1 MRACFVMMVFVHI
14 LSLRTTNFRF
24 GHLILFLF
32 GGAMILENYED
43 IPVFL
48 HYLIVLS
55 DFKYTCLN
63 YFLTMTVYKV
73 IHQVFAVKVWERLC
87 RNSNL
92 WKLATLTTLSNISSR
107 LGLDR
112 DYNYTF
118 KILMRWKTFPGLLYV
133 NMPDDTRLIGRIS
146 ASFDKAWVN

>member
-73 IHQVFAVKVWERLC
+73 IHQVFAVKV
-87 RNSNL
+87 
-92 WKLATLTTLSNISSR
+92 
-107 LGLDR
+107 
-112 DYNYTF
+112 
-118 KILMRWKTFPGLLYV
+118 
-133 NMPDDTRLIGRIS
+133 
-146 ASFDKAWVN
+146 